1 MTMSKI
7 YAPKVALVC
16 ILSALATTAFA
27 DDNYPTKAVRLI
39 VPFAAGGATSTIARL
54 VGQKLSEGWN
64 QPVIVDNRAGGATVV
79 GTEVVYRSAPDGYTL
94 LAASSSH
101 SINASLTKTP
111 YDAIRDF
118 APVTLLT
125 RSPYVLVVHPSLP
138 VKTLNEFLA
147 LAKSRPG
154 ALDYASSG
162 AANHIATE
170 LFATI
175 GKIKMHHIPYKGGGP
190 AITDLLGGH
199 VQVHITTAVNM
210 IPLINNGQLR
220 GLAISGDKRL
230 PALPNLP
237 TFAQAGMPTFTSQN
251 WNGILVPAKTP
262 RAIVNK
268 LTADFG
274 KVLRMPDISAK
285 LEVQGNFPAPT
296 TQEEFAALIKS
307 EIERFA
313 EVVKS
318 ANIPKQ

>member
-1 MTMSKI
+1 MPKHG
-7 YAPKVALVC
+7 APRVALVC
-16 ILSALATTAFA
+16 LMSSLAISASA
-27 DDNYPTKAVRLI
+27 DENYPTKPVRLI
-39 VPFAAGGATSTIARL
+39 VPFAAGGATSVIARL
-54 VGQKLSEGWN
+54 VGQKLQEGWN

-147 LAKSRPG
+147 LARSRPG
-154 ALDYASSG
+154 ELDYASSG

-170 LFATI
+170 LFAII

-190 AITDLLGGH
+190 AIADLLGGH

-210 IPLINNGQLR
+210 IPLINNGQVR

-230 PALPNLP
+230 PALSNLP
-237 TFAQAGMPTFTSQN
+237 TFAQAGMPAFTSQN

-268 LTADFG
+268 LAADIG
-274 KVLRMPDISAK
+274 KVLRMPDIGAK
-285 LEVQGNFPAPT
+285 LEAQGNFPAPT
-296 TQEEFAALIKS
+296 TPEAFATLIKS
-307 EIERFA
+307 EVDRFA